1 MIISR
6 KILSVVMIL
15 CMLCSVCAMASAE
28 EYADVIRI
36 ADDNQATSYDLHKD
50 TSVNARNML
59 RGTVFEQLVTLK
71 KDGSIGPELAES
83 YEVNETNSEF
93 VFHLRQGVH
102 FHNGK
107 EMTSEDVVASLNR
120 WVENFSTVRNMLGDA
135 RFVADDPYTVSLK
148 LQNSAI
154 MLLDMLAGASQCAV
168 IYPAESVAAENAE
181 TGFVPPEAL
190 IGTGPYT
197 FAEWAVDQYVR
208 LERFEDYAPY
218 GDPEAELDGLWGYK
232 HAYTKTL
239 MYYIMKDADTRVNGL
254 LAGDYD
260 FAVKVTDAN
269 LARVEADPEYTLYS
283 QQTGMISLVWNK
295 RSTDK
300 YLRQAV
306 QALANADDLNIVNYG
321 ELYDV
326 DPCFMEDGQPGWYT
340 TAGSEYFCQN
350 DPEKAKELLGQSS
363 FDTSKPLRIL
373 YVNSGGAPAMVEV
386 LKHNKPLQSYIA
398 AQSSDKIAQ
407 ITASQGVIT
416 TMLSGILIG
425 SMQMGTILTMV
436 GMLPSIIFAA
446 FGAKYAGTHGSKKA
460 IVTWTKICIGLS
472 ALTFLYFL
480 VVHMTV
486 GTGTIAHMGI
496 TMILYVLLTL
506 VLNGAKMCVTT
517 AATSFMA
524 DVIDYE
530 LDRSGQYIPA
540 VVTGTYSLVDKLISS
555 AGALVAGLAIAVAG
569 YHGTARP
576 QPGDPATNAVFWVT
590 MIVMYLIP
598 ILGWIITLIA
608 MKNCKLDKDEMV
620 RVQMRIAEAKA
631 AAKKEQ
637 E

>member
-1 MIISR
+1 MEKTETMTEGVQYRRAKLWQII
-6 KILSVVMIL
+6 LYATNAL
-15 CMLCSVCAMASAE
+15 AAMTVYSLMNSYASYIAGLG
-28 EYADVIRI
+28 YAIT
-36 ADDNQATSYDLHKD
+36 A
-50 TSVNARNML
+50 
-59 RGTVFEQLVTLK
+59 VT
-71 KDGSIGPELAES
+71 
-83 YEVNETNSEF
+83 
-93 VFHLRQGVH
+93 
-102 FHNGK
+102 
-107 EMTSEDVVASLNR
+107 
-120 WVENFSTVRNMLGDA
+120 
-135 RFVADDPYTVSLK
+135 
-148 LQNSAI
+148 
-154 MLLDMLAGASQCAV
+154 AGAIITGTRILDAV
-168 IYPAESVAAENAE
+168 
-181 TGFVPPEAL
+181 T
-190 IGTGPYT
+190 
-197 FAEWAVDQYVR
+197 
-208 LERFEDYAPY
+208 
-218 GDPEAELDGLWGYK
+218 DP
-232 HAYTKTL
+232 
-239 MYYIMKDADTRVNGL
+239 L
-254 LAGDYD
+254 LA
-260 FAVKVTDAN
+260 
-269 LARVEADPEYTLYS
+269 L
-283 QQTGMISLVWNK
+283 
-295 RSTDK
+295 
-300 YLRQAV
+300 
-306 QALANADDLNIVNYG
+306 
-321 ELYDV
+321 LYD
-326 DPCFMEDGQPGWYT
+326 
-340 TAGSEYFCQN
+340 
-350 DPEKAKELLGQSS
+350 KI
-363 FDTSKPLRIL
+363 DTKYGRLRIL
-373 YVNSGGAPAMVEV
+373 LIGGYLVEAIALVLMYGAAAKLGLSGGAGLFVYVLLYVIYIFGYTAENMTAQTLPAIMTNDPKQRPTIGVWATAFNYLVPITLSIVSNVVMLPMFGGTINLEFLSALSKLFMFLGLIGVILVSIGISAYDKPEYYKGAVKHESLKISDMVEV

-590 MIVMYLIP
+590 MVVMYLIP